1 MSQEDTSKNLNPLPL
16 STRPS
21 VDTNP
26 EHTSLKY
33 LLQSIFNPIFNS
45 ILKPIHKPILKS
57 MLESSWI
64 NRIAILIITVCPFIH
79 YFIVACNSNPIYID
93 LIRSIIS
100 LTVVFFIVRIV
111 VSAYNS
117 KELITN
123 FFKNHPLQLF
133 VSIIA
138 CGATTAFFLP
148 LILNLFKFIGET
160 DKLTTALL
168 ASTGGVIAVFT
179 LIKTHQKNQT
189 DEETLKHNKAVHAQQ
204 IEDRN
209 EDIKRQI
216 SEREEQKKQ
225 FDKNFDLQSSKNK
238 QDYTHQVHTDRR
250 ARYAN
255 AIEQLANDDKAA
267 IRLGGV
273 YALVGLVDEWL
284 TDTTL
289 DEKSRQKEGQVII
302 NNLCA
307 YIRSPFKL
315 ATKAKELEADT
326 APDTYDKEQ
335 FIADQAELHEEQNVR
350 RTIFDE
356 MSKRSSKLHIE
367 KNYTVIIF
375 TGAWSHFDYDF
386 SRSQIFYPINHLTI
400 EKPNFYASTFYGKG
414 EFTGS
419 TFIQRANFSKAT
431 FTHDTS
437 FLVATFGGDAT
448 FSEATFI
455 GEVNFCGTTYAG
467 YTDFRGVTYNGTPDF
482 EGVTFARAV
491 NFSGAIFEQ
500 GANFRTTHFNK
511 IANFIWT
518 LFGKNPAINQAAD
531 FTDATF
537 NQGATF
543 YDATFKKNANFAKAK
558 FLWDSKFGRADFS
571 KVTFKGGGPGF
582 LDARHREDISDQ
594 QLMKFYSASLD
605 SDKKEI
611 PQQTADFSEVTFE
624 QEANFSNAIFGAST
638 NSKQIIDFSNSKF
651 KLGADFRSA
660 IFKKDTY
667 FVDSTFEKEEGSTQN
682 VNFFSATFR
691 RNTYFIHAVFKLDVD
706 FRVQIFGQEVDF
718 NSATFSGTTDF
729 SEVIF
734 RNYAGF
740 SEVTFETSPPKF
752 VFTTN
757 SGVSYPAKFL
767 AISEPYES
775 HDFDVDAYQS
785 NHTIDTGITIYKGID
800 YRVPKGTVVFEYP
813 EDWDEAQQKPINY
826 SSPAK

>member
-1 MSQEDTSKNLNPLPL
+1 MATNDDSLIPYTPHAKPVKIPPPSTQEKIPEKDTISFLLRTIFRMSRRDWVL
-16 STRPS
+16 
-21 VDTNP
+21 
-26 EHTSLKY
+26 
-33 LLQSIFNPIFNS
+33 
-45 ILKPIHKPILKS
+45 
-57 MLESSWI
+57 
-64 NRIAILIITVCPFIH
+64 IAILIVCLFAHYIFTILVFASPIIDSIRLIAIIISAAFI
-79 YFIVACNSNPIYID
+79 YFKIKDAYTSKD
-93 LIRSIIS
+93 LI
-100 LTVVFFIVRIV
+100 TD
-111 VSAYNS
+111 
-117 KELITN
+117 
-123 FFKNHPLQLF
+123 FFKNHPIQLF

-138 CGATTAFFLP
+138 CGATLSFFLP
-148 LILNLFKFIGET
+148 LALNLFKFIGDT
-160 DKLTTALL
+160 DKLTTSLL

-179 LIKTHQKNQT
+179 LIKTHQKNLH
-189 DEETLKHNKAVHAQQ
+189 DELSLKLDRAKYEDQ
-204 IEDRN
+204 IMN
-209 EDIKRQI
+209 TKIQI
-216 SEREEQKKQ
+216 YQMEEQKRQ
-225 FDKNFDLQSSKNK
+225 FHKNLKKESNKNK
-238 QDYTHQVHTDRR
+238 QERIRQIHAERRSRYTKAV
-250 ARYAN
+250 
-255 AIEQLANDDKAA
+255 EQLADNKAA
-267 IRLGGV
+267 VRLGGI
-273 YALVGLVDEWL
+273 YTLVGLVDEWL
-284 TDTTL
+284 ADTTL
-289 DEKSRQKEGQVII
+289 KPEKRKKEEQVII
-302 NNLCA
+302 NNLCS
-307 YIRSPFKL
+307 YIRSPFPTALKV
-315 ATKAKELEADT
+315 EILESDM
-326 APDTYDKEQ
+326 APDGYGEEKFT
-335 FIADQAELHEEQNVR
+335 ADQAALREEQDVR
-350 RTIFDE
+350 RTIFIE

-367 KNYTVIIF
+367 KNYTVTIF

-386 SRSQIFYPINHLTI
+386 SRSQIFYPLNHLTI

-511 IANFIWT
+511 IANFIWA

-558 FLWDSKFGRADFS
+558 FLWDSKFSRADFS

-611 PQQTADFSEVTFE
+611 PQQTADFSEATFE

-740 SEVTFETSPPKF
+740 SEVIFETSPPKF

>member
-1 MSQEDTSKNLNPLPL
+1 MARQAFKPNCISIPVFIILILLIIAHYILSIYNFLPI
-16 STRPS
+16 S
-21 VDTNP
+21 VDHLPIAIDLTRFF
-26 EHTSLKY
+26 TSLTAIIYIACK
-33 LLQSIFNPIFNS
+33 IFS
-45 ILKPIHKPILKS
+45 AYGS
-57 MLESSWI
+57 RE
-64 NRIAILIITVCPFIH
+64 LIIT
-79 YFIVACNSNPIYID
+79 
-93 LIRSIIS
+93 
-100 LTVVFFIVRIV
+100 
-111 VSAYNS
+111 
-117 KELITN
+117 
-123 FFKNHPLQLF
+123 FFKNHPIQLF

-189 DEETLKHNKAVHAQQ
+189 DEAALEHNKEVHAQQ
-204 IEDRN
+204 VKDRKYDIE
-209 EDIKRQI
+209 RQI
-216 SEREEQKKQ
+216 SERKEQKEQ
-225 FDKNFDLQSSKNK
+225 FDRNFNLQSSKNK

-250 ARYAN
+250 ARYSN
-255 AIEQLANDDKAA
+255 AIEQLANDNKAT

-367 KNYTVIIF
+367 KNYTVIIS

-414 EFTGS
+414 EFSGS

-437 FLVATFGGDAT
+437 FLVATFGGDAN
-448 FSEATFI
+448 FSEATFM

-500 GANFRTTHFNK
+500 GANFHTTQFNK
-511 IANFIWT
+511 IANFIWA

-558 FLWDSKFGRADFS
+558 FLWDSKFSRADFS

-605 SDKKEI
+605 SDKNEI

-624 QEANFSNAIFGAST
+624 QEANFSNTIFGAST
-638 NSKQIIDFSNSKF
+638 NSRQIIDFSNSKF
-651 KLGADFRSA
+651 KFGADFKFA

-667 FVDSTFEKEEGSTQN
+667 FMDSTFEKEEGSTQN
-682 VNFFSATFR
+682 VNFSSAIFR

-734 RNYAGF
+734 RDYAGF

-757 SGVSYPAKFL
+757 SGVSYPAKFV

-800 YRVPKGTVVFEYP
+800 YCVPKGTVVFEYP